1 MSAYIESL
9 SRVRGFF
16 GGSGSDLMN
25 KKEAIAKVLSL
36 VVPRSSDGPSSTKS
50 SDVCVLYLGTATYD
64 LQKPMDRQTVRFKEA
79 GCRVTQISCARD
91 TPSHEILKDKV
102 EEADVIIVSGGNTLF
117 AVDRW
122 ESCGL
127 NGLLCDAMMRGA
139 VLCGGSCGAMCWF
152 DSGHSDSNDP
162 SSFQHAM
169 LHEAST
175 NGDATSHGVN
185 SATEADAAD
194 ESSSA
199 PSDGATSAAWDYI
212 RVPCLGFLPG
222 LCCPHFDKVQTSGI
236 NGVHRRTDARCLH
249 VAAPPVQRRA
259 ARCRRRGHGTAAPG
273 RARRMHRP
281 PRGARVRGWRGVFG
295 LQAACGPGLGAER
308 RLLRRRSQR

>member
-1 MSAYIESL
+1 MDT
-9 SRVRGFF
+9 FT
-16 GGSGSDLMN
+16 
-25 KKEAIAKVLSL
+25 VL
-36 VVPRSSDGPSSTKS
+36 P
-50 SDVCVLYLGTATYD
+50 
-64 LQKPMDRQTVRFKEA
+64 
-79 GCRVTQISCARD
+79 
-91 TPSHEILKDKV
+91 LK
-102 EEADVIIVSGGNTLF
+102 IIVSGGNTLF

-222 LCCPHFDKVQTSGI
+222 LCCPHFDKVQVSQWCISAVLETKREEST
-236 NGVHRRTDARCLH
+236 RSARWI
-249 VAAPPVQRRA
+249 V
-259 ARCRRRGHGTAAPG
+259 G
-273 RARRMHRP
+273 
-281 PRGARVRGWRGVFG
+281 
-295 LQAACGPGLGAER
+295 
-308 RLLRRRSQR
+308 

>member
-1 MSAYIESL
+1 MDT
-9 SRVRGFF
+9 FT
-16 GGSGSDLMN
+16 
-25 KKEAIAKVLSL
+25 VL
-36 VVPRSSDGPSSTKS
+36 P
-50 SDVCVLYLGTATYD
+50 
-64 LQKPMDRQTVRFKEA
+64 
-79 GCRVTQISCARD
+79 
-91 TPSHEILKDKV
+91 LK
-102 EEADVIIVSGGNTLF
+102 IIVSGGNTLF

-222 LCCPHFDKVQTSGI
+222 LCCPHFDKVQS
-236 NGVHRRTDARCLH
+236 NGVLRAVDVEGMALRHPGERVVCIDHHAALVCEGGGVYSVFRLPAAQGSVRSDGSFAADRSGEPGVWIKDVVHGAGDRDGQSRVSAPLH
-249 VAAPPVQRRA
+249 VIGALV
-259 ARCRRRGHGTAAPG
+259 GH
-273 RARRMHRP
+273 RH
-281 PRGARVRGWRGVFG
+281 
-295 LQAACGPGLGAER
+295 
-308 RLLRRRSQR
+308 